1 MEDIEI
7 QQKESIVDTMV
18 KHDGIISKVTKDLVT
33 VTLSGNI
40 NCEGCKAKAVCGAS
54 ESSDKEVEVPN
65 ESLNWGVNESVTV
78 LLKKHLA
85 VKAVFFAYIF
95 PFILLLGTLLIASNY
110 LEEWAAGLLA
120 LFILV
125 PYYMILYV
133 LRPAFKKEFKVSIL
147 KTSQL

>member
-7 QQKESIVDTMV
+7 KGQGTVVGTMV
-18 KHDGIISKVTKDLVT
+18 KHDGVISKVTKDT
-33 VTLSGNI
+33 ITIALSGNI
-40 NCEGCKAKAVCGAS
+40 NCEGCKAKAVCGTS

-65 ESLNWGVNESVTV
+65 ESLSWGVNENVTV
-78 LLKKHLA
+78 VLKKHLA

-95 PFILLLGTLLIASNY
+95 PFILLLGTLLISSIY
-110 LEEWAAGLLA
+110 MEEWAAGLLA

-125 PYYMILYV
+125 PYYMILYI

-147 KTSQL
+147 KTPRL